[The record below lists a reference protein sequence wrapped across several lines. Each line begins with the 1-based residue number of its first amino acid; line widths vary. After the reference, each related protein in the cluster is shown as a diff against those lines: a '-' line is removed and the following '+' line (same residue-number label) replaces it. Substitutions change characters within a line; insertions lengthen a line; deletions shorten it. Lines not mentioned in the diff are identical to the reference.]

1 MTIINT
7 ADKQIWLRVSLSKAE
22 DAQKFPTQK
31 IIRLLS
37 SFD

>member
-7 ADKQIWLRVSLSKAE
+7 ADKQIWLWVSLSKAE
-22 DAQKFPTQK
+22 DAQKFPNQK
-31 IIRLLS
+31 IIQLLS